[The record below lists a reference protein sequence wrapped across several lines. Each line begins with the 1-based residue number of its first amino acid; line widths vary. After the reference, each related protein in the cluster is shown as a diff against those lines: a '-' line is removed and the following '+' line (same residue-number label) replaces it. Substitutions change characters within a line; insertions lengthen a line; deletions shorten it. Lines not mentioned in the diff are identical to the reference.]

1 MPAVFCFAFVFSTFF
16 FSAALGGPRLLR
28 PSSHTFLWAPSTLA
42 SLPAAPKRGKA
53 PPFAPLPSSH
63 FLNRPRTLSSP
74 LSLSSL
80 LPFGS
85 LSFQAHARREL
96 LIARQR
102 LTRIK
107 SALDSNERVLLVGKL
122 NALKTQ
128 VASAKLAS
136 RTAAGALRA
145 LTRLRAQQKS
155 LAEARERR
163 VAAVKDALASTVAG
177 RVVDLIVG
185 QV

>member
-1 MPAVFCFAFVFSTFF
+1 M
-16 FSAALGGPRLLR
+16 
-28 PSSHTFLWAPSTLA
+28 
-42 SLPAAPKRGKA
+42 
-53 PPFAPLPSSH
+53 
-63 FLNRPRTLSSP
+63 
-74 LSLSSL
+74 
-80 LPFGS
+80 
-85 LSFQAHARREL
+85 
-96 LIARQR
+96 
-102 LTRIK
+102 
-107 SALDSNERVLLVGKL
+107 
-122 NALKTQ
+122 
-128 VASAKLAS
+128 ASAKLAS